1 MPGHDSKYEMSC
13 RYAAKCGG
21 RFLFRWHDN
30 VIPTYEIERWA
41 SMDNGTPRMLAHF
54 RSGRIQNSR
63 RGSEVSRNCLLFD
76 HPPLFSWK
84 LFSYNYLDICRK
96 WNYWNVIIVIK
107 ILGKY
112 IIYFMF
118 FWNMYIFVIDNYKI
132 NLYLINFCNYCENS
146 CIQNAKEVSS
156 KDYIT
161 LTI

>member
-63 RGSEVSRNCLLFD
+63 RGSELSRNCLLFD

-118 FWNMYIFVIDNYKI
+118 FWNMYIFVIVIIIKSI
-132 NLYLINFCNYCENS
+132 CIWSIFVMLLWKFLY
-146 CIQNAKEVSS
+146 S
-156 KDYIT
+156 KKYRLKIT
-161 LTI
+161 LH

>member
-118 FWNMYIFVIDNYKI
+118 FWNMYIFVIVIIIKSI
-132 NLYLINFCNYCENS
+132 CIWSIFVMLLWKFLY
-146 CIQNAKEVSS
+146 S
-156 KDYIT
+156 KKYRLKIT
-161 LTI
+161 LH

>member
-41 SMDNGTPRMLAHF
+41 SMDNGTSRMLAHF

-63 RGSEVSRNCLLFD
+63 RGSELSRNCLLFD

-118 FWNMYIFVIDNYKI
+118 FWNMYIFVIVIIIKSI
-132 NLYLINFCNYCENS
+132 CIWSIFVMLLWKFLY
-146 CIQNAKEVSS
+146 S
-156 KDYIT
+156 KKYRLKIT
-161 LTI
+161 LH